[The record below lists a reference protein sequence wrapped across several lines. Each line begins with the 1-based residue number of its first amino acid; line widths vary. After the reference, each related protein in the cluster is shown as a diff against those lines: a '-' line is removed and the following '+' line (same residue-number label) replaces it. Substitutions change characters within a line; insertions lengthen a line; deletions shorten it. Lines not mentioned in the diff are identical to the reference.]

1 MVAVALMAFFY
12 PRRRGYAA
20 VSKERPV
27 NVLHDDEDGHGSHYD
42 LPHYYAPDPY
52 LVSDPNIGGAS
63 GAASTPNRPLPMTPA
78 VIPHPQTPTSMAAA
92 KAAMRKSS
100 LPAEMRPVNIIQ
112 HDDAGPSE
120 GLESVAEHETIE
132 LPPAYSNIR
141 SIQRSPGPAPI
152 TASTSNTETT
162 AP

>member
-12 PRRRGYAA
+12 PRRRGYTA

-27 NVLHDDEDGHGSHYD
+27 NVLHDEEDGDGSHQD

-52 LVSDPNIGGAS
+52 LVSDPNIGEAS
-63 GAASTPNRPLPMTPA
+63 GAASTRNRPLPVAPA
-78 VIPHPQTPTSMAAA
+78 VIPQTPTSMAAA
-92 KAAMRKSS
+92 KAGMRKSS

-120 GLESVAEHETIE
+120 VLESVAEHETIE

-141 SIQRSPGPAPI
+141 SVQHSPGPAPT
-152 TASTSNTETT
+152 TASTSTHTKSTT
-162 AP
+162 P